1 MFARTSAA
9 ARLLRCGGARAR
21 AAGRSRSLSGATE
34 VAALGIPAQVVVAA
48 QAATGAPW
56 WLAIGGTTVALRV
69 GMLPLLWYQLAET
82 RRFGA
87 LRPQLAAIRDECRAI
102 EPPSARAAQ
111 TLLRGWR
118 CCRAAS
124 VQPLAIV
131 AVPLVQIPLLIWS
144 LVGIRRMVDAGS
156 PLTEQMRAGG
166 PGWQRDLTAPHAPG
180 LLPVVSVALIV
191 GNLQLATAGTRSGL
205 FLAVRNGLQAAAVV
219 AYPFFVALPAGVFA
233 CWIPNSAFSL
243 AQHLA
248 AAASKAASRT
258 ATTTATATASTATAT
273 AAAATVAAT
282 VLAVAAASI
291 PIAQR

>member
-144 LVGIRRMVDAGS
+144 LVGIRRMVDAGVAPLEEQERPPQTSIFRLARERTRSPPYTRCVRGEGPPCCAVGS

-166 PGWQRDLTAPHAPG
+166 PGTRR
-180 LLPVVSVALIV
+180 
-191 GNLQLATAGTRSGL
+191 TRS
-205 FLAVRNGLQAAAVV
+205 
-219 AYPFFVALPAGVFA
+219 
-233 CWIPNSAFSL
+233 
-243 AQHLA
+243 
-248 AAASKAASRT
+248 
-258 ATTTATATASTATAT
+258 
-273 AAAATVAAT
+273 
-282 VLAVAAASI
+282 
-291 PIAQR
+291 

>member
-144 LVGIRRMVDAGS
+144 LELLKARRPAEAVDVLWPAILAAPREDSGPLRFQCALALHMQSQHAASAELLKQVIELEPSFAEAHLCLAQVYTALGLAAEAEAALDEAATLRPEIAGWNAEKDENTS
-156 PLTEQMRAGG
+156 PWPWA
-166 PGWQRDLTAPHAPG
+166 
-180 LLPVVSVALIV
+180 VAL
-191 GNLQLATAGTRSGL
+191 TGTR
-205 FLAVRNGLQAAAVV
+205 LQAGAV
-219 AYPFFVALPAGVFA
+219 
-233 CWIPNSAFSL
+233 CR
-243 AQHLA
+243 
-248 AAASKAASRT
+248 ASSFRR
-258 ATTTATATASTATAT
+258 
-273 AAAATVAAT
+273 
-282 VLAVAAASI
+282 LL
-291 PIAQR
+291 

>member
-21 AAGRSRSLSGATE
+21 AAGRSRSLSGAAE

-82 RRFGA
+82 RRFGT

-166 PGWQRDLTAPHAPG
+166 PG
-180 LLPVVSVALIV
+180 
-191 GNLQLATAGTRSGL
+191 TRPQKL
-205 FLAVRNGLQAAAVV
+205 
-219 AYPFFVALPAGVFA
+219 
-233 CWIPNSAFSL
+233 
-243 AQHLA
+243 
-248 AAASKAASRT
+248 KTASRIP
-258 ATTTATATASTATAT
+258 TTAREDTYSAAFDRIRLHSTVFGRIRPYSAVFGRIHCIRGPSYSRAAPNVPSRHRVPPRCLSCAQAGRGTSPRPMRPASC
-273 AAAATVAAT
+273 
-282 VLAVAAASI
+282 
-291 PIAQR
+291 PWCRWR

>member
-144 LVGIRRMVDAGS
+144 LVY
-156 PLTEQMRAGG
+156 
-166 PGWQRDLTAPHAPG
+166 TALG
-180 LLPVVSVALIV
+180 
-191 GNLQLATAGTRSGL
+191 
-205 FLAVRNGLQAAAVV
+205 
-219 AYPFFVALPAGVFA
+219 
-233 CWIPNSAFSL
+233 
-243 AQHLA
+243 LA
-248 AAASKAASRT
+248 AEAEAALDE
-258 ATTTATATASTATAT
+258 
-273 AAAATVAAT
+273 AAT
-282 VLAVAAASI
+282 LR
-291 PIAQR
+291 PEIAGWNAEKDENTSPWPRGPWL